1 MFLENL
7 LNGLTSSNVHYVR
20 ARFINILTISI
31 YMLSE
36 FFEESVLIDN
46 LKKIFHTYFN
56 IVNSIDL
63 QNEHGKENA
72 DDEESLVDKSEL
84 KIMRMNLAKAENIA
98 QKNIYPQ
105 KMSFTKGNSE
115 IRINSKFSNVKF

>member
-1 MFLENL
+1 
-7 LNGLTSSNVHYVR
+7 
-20 ARFINILTISI
+20 
-31 YMLSE
+31 MLSE